1 MVFEKCC
8 HLSVWMD
15 VRMNYEQIFVKFDSL
30 FLNYFYQNFFEKKP
44 SKIEE
49 NTIKIKYCDTDY
61 TIYSLNY

>member
-30 FLNYFYQNFFEKKP
+30 FLNYFYQNFFEKK
-44 SKIEE
+44 
-49 NTIKIKYCDTDY
+49 T
-61 TIYSLNY
+61 L